1 MPTIDTTTIEGF
13 DAMSDSD
20 KLSALLKF
28 EIPEKVDLSQYV
40 SKATFDK
47 TASELADKK
56 KALNDRMSED
66 ERTKAEADSA
76 MKDLQ
81 TKYEALLKES
91 TISKFKAEYLAQG
104 YSDELAAKA
113 AKAMAEGD
121 TAKVFEY
128 NKTFKAELEKN
139 LKAELLKNTPK
150 PGGSEGDGKEDD
162 KPYSVQLAE
171 SIGKRNAAASA
182 QTKSILD
189 KYKIGG

>member
-56 KALNDRMSED
+56 KALNDRMGED
-66 ERTKAEADSA
+66 ERAKAEAESA

-139 LKAELLKNTPK
+139 LKAELLKDTPK
-150 PGGSEGDGKEDD
+150 PGGSEGDGNGDE

-171 SIGKRNAAASA
+171 NIGKRNAAASA